1 MTEGEDKPG
10 SALPPPVVGRR
21 LSKRVSVNRP
31 ATWSHDEG
39 SIDGTCRDLSGNGCS
54 LHTQARPPLGVSVRV
69 TVHLPSGP
77 FTAVAEV
84 VRTRDV
90 GGCEEVGLY
99 LKHLDQENLAAL
111 HLYLAQQEREQAGAA
126 TEEVEVGTELGMP
139 LTP

>member
-1 MTEGEDKPG
+1 MGEQKSDP
-10 SALPPPVVGRR
+10 ALPAPVVGRR

-31 ATWSHDEG
+31 ASCSHDEG
-39 SIDGTCRDLSGNGCS
+39 SIDGVCRDLSGNGCS
-54 LHTQARPPLGVSVRV
+54 LHTQASPPVGVSVRV

-111 HLYLAQQEREQAGAA
+111 HRYLAEQERERAAGAPA
-126 TEEVEVGTELGMP
+126 DVEVGTELGLP

>member
-1 MTEGEDKPG
+1 MREGEKQPD
-10 SALPPPVVGRR
+10 STLPPPVVGRR

-31 ATWSHDEG
+31 ASWSHDAG

-54 LHTQARPPLGVSVRV
+54 LHTQAPPPLGVSVRV

-99 LKHLDQENLAAL
+99 LKQLDQENLAAL
-111 HLYLAQQEREQAGAA
+111 HLYLAQKERAQGSGGPD
-126 TEEVEVGTELGMP
+126 VEVGTELGLP
-139 LTP
+139 VEP

>member
-1 MTEGEDKPG
+1 
-10 SALPPPVVGRR
+10 VVGRR

-54 LHTQARPPLGVSVRV
+54 LHTQARPALGVSVRV

-111 HLYLAQQEREQAGAA
+111 HRYLAQQERERAGGM